1 MLWECDSDPQHFIT
15 SCRCVYQFTIWH
27 SIIALKFT
35 KPFCAQTCK
44 HFKHTEL
51 TTKGPM
57 FLKLFFCFR
66 VSHCLEGWV
75 HCITTTHVY
84 PFVMSMRMN
93 SKPKGD
99 HLERTFTNRILN
111 TASSLN
117 SWNILNER
125 KHLNSP
131 TTTKQI
137 ILHLKQLFY
146 RLLKECLVCKLI
158 YSNLRKCYLSFAAFE

>member
-117 SWNILNER
+117 SWNILNDSSLDVIYIYNDMFHFVL
-125 KHLNSP
+125 KIKGKFCF
-131 TTTKQI
+131 KQWI
-137 ILHLKQLFY
+137 DM
-146 RLLKECLVCKLI
+146 
-158 YSNLRKCYLSFAAFE
+158 